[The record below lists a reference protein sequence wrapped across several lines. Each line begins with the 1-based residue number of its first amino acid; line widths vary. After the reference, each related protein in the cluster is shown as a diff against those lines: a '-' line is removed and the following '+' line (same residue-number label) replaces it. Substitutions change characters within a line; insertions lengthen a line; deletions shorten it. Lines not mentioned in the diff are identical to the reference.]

1 MLRKS
6 AFYSAEFASMEYDN
20 PSFQHEE
27 NLEESDQLKAKKKR

>member
-6 AFYSAEFASMEYDN
+6 AFYSADPTSTEYDD

-27 NLEESDQLKAKKKR
+27 NLEESDQLKAKKKK